1 LFTRKSTLY
10 FSLAVA
16 TLTIG
21 LLLGDFQMGI
31 LTLGLASLFFLAN
44 VWGLPETVDVKL
56 KRRIIPDQTFGD
68 EDIAVEQH
76 IENMDKTSLV
86 NLELVEII
94 SEKKITPRRGTNKTM
109 ASLGAFEKQEL
120 DFEFPSPPRGNYQIG
135 PLILRARDPY
145 GFYMVERK
153 LGPET
158 LSVIPRPERI
168 TGAQLRPRHVLAW
181 PGTIPSRSMGIG
193 TEFYSMREYV
203 PGDDPKRI
211 NWKASAR
218 QNELIVNETEA
229 ERITDVMVVLD
240 TDVTI
245 FEEAEDELFERGIRA
260 AASMASLLLRQG
272 NRVGLILQGG
282 ERGSLPVGFGKRH
295 ERRILYLLA
304 EAKPGRP
311 SVSTSY
317 VMNLLA
323 RRMLP
328 SRSQIVIISPLLEP
342 EIREGVN
349 QLAQAGYKMLIVSPM
364 PTPPS
369 KFEFE
374 TERIGF
380 RLAMLERSITLL
392 SLEKSSTVINWPR
405 EIPFSVVLSKVNRRR
420 PILTA

>member
-1 LFTRKSTLY
+1 
-10 FSLAVA
+10 
-16 TLTIG
+16 
-21 LLLGDFQMGI
+21 
-31 LTLGLASLFFLAN
+31 
-44 VWGLPETVDVKL
+44 
-56 KRRIIPDQTFGD
+56 
-68 EDIAVEQH
+68 
-76 IENMDKTSLV
+76 
-86 NLELVEII
+86 
-94 SEKKITPRRGTNKTM
+94 
-109 ASLGAFEKQEL
+109 
-120 DFEFPSPPRGNYQIG
+120 
-135 PLILRARDPY
+135 
-145 GFYMVERK
+145 
-153 LGPET
+153 
-158 LSVIPRPERI
+158 
-168 TGAQLRPRHVLAW
+168 
-181 PGTIPSRSMGIG
+181 MGIG
-193 TEFYSMREYV
+193 TEFYSMRKYV

-245 FEEAEDELFERGIRA
+245 FEEAEDELLERGIRA

-311 SVSTSY
+311 TVSTSY

-349 QLAQAGYKMLIVSPM
+349 QLAQAGYKMLVVSPM

-369 KFEFE
+369 KFGFE

-405 EIPFSVVLSKVNRRR
+405 EIPFSVVLSKVNRQR